1 MFLNNCI
8 YFGNNYFIKRGQK
21 FIIRV
26 VLRTLIIYLFISLA
40 IRLMGKRQ
48 IGDMQPTELVVT
60 MLISELAAISLQ
72 DLGQPVLLSFIGI
85 FILVF
90 LEIGISVITMR
101 HPGAKKV
108 LSGSPVVLISGGK
121 IDQRAMRYVRMSSQ
135 DLMQM
140 LREQG
145 IFDVSEVHSAVL
157 ELNGNLSV
165 LQKSEYAPITMD
177 SSPETLPMLIISDG
191 KIVKSA
197 LSFLNM
203 NEEGLLLYLKKKK
216 AVLSDIYLMTLT
228 RGGESVIINKEE
240 RP

>member
-1 MFLNNCI
+1 V
-8 YFGNNYFIKRGQK
+8 GR
-21 FIIRV
+21 IIRV
-26 VLRTLIIYLFISLA
+26 VLRTLIIYLFISVA

-101 HPGAKKV
+101 HPGAKKI
-108 LSGSPVVLISGGK
+108 LSGSPVVLISNGK
-121 IDQRAMRYVRMSSQ
+121 IDQKAMHYVRMSSQ
-135 DLMQM
+135 DLTQL

-145 IFDVSEVHSAVL
+145 IFDVSTVHSAVL

-165 LQKSEYAPITMD
+165 QQKSEYAPITMD
-177 SSPETLPMLIISDG
+177 NSPDTLPMLVVSDG
-191 KIVKSA
+191 KIVYSA
-197 LSFLNM
+197 LNFLNIT
-203 NEEGLLLYLKKKK
+203 EEELLQFIKKKK
-216 AVLSDIYLMTLT
+216 QNLEDIYLMTLT
-228 RGGESVIINKEE
+228 KGSESIIINKEQNK
-240 RP
+240 

>member
-1 MFLNNCI
+1 MSFNNCF
-8 YFGNNYFIKRGQK
+8 YFGNNYFIKRGHK

-101 HPGAKKV
+101 HPGAKKI

-121 IDQRAMRYVRMSSQ
+121 IDQKAMKYVRFSSQ
-135 DLMQM
+135 DLMQL

-177 SSPETLPMLIISDG
+177 NSPEKMPMLVVSDG
-191 KIVKSA
+191 KIVTSA
-197 LSFLNM
+197 LKFLNLTQ
-203 NEEGLLLYLKKKK
+203 EELLLYLKKKK
-216 AVLSDIYLMTLT
+216 VHLDEIYLMTLT
-228 RGGESVIINKEE
+228 RGRESIIINKEQQK
-240 RP
+240 

>member
-1 MFLNNCI
+1 M
-8 YFGNNYFIKRGQK
+8 GR
-21 FIIRV
+21 IIRV
-26 VLRTLIIYLFISLA
+26 VLRTLIIYLFISVA

-101 HPGAKKV
+101 HPGAKKI
-108 LSGSPVVLISGGK
+108 LSGSPVVLISNGK
-121 IDQRAMRYVRMSSQ
+121 IDQKAMHYVRMSSQ
-135 DLMQM
+135 DLTQL

-145 IFDVSEVHSAVL
+145 IFDVSTVHSAVL

-165 LQKSEYAPITMD
+165 QQKSEYAPITMD
-177 SSPETLPMLIISDG
+177 NSPDTLPMLVVSDG
-191 KIVKSA
+191 KIVYSA
-197 LSFLNM
+197 LNFLNIT
-203 NEEGLLLYLKKKK
+203 EEELLQFIKKKK
-216 AVLSDIYLMTLT
+216 QNLEDIYLMTLT
-228 RGGESVIINKEE
+228 KGSESIIINKEQNK
-240 RP
+240 

>member
-8 YFGNNYFIKRGQK
+8 YFGNNDFIKRGQK

-26 VLRTLIIYLFISLA
+26 VLRTLIIYLFISVA

-90 LEIGISVITMR
+90 LEIAISVITMR
-101 HPGAKKV
+101 HPGAKKIF
-108 LSGSPVVLISGGK
+108 SGNPVVLISGGK
-121 IDQRAMRYVRMSSQ
+121 IDQKAMRYVRMSSQ
-135 DLMQM
+135 DLMQL

-177 SSPETLPMLIISDG
+177 SSPERLPMLVISDG
-191 KIVKSA
+191 KIVSSA
-197 LSFLNM
+197 LKFLNM
-203 NEEGLLLYLKKKK
+203 KEEELMLYLKKKK
-216 AVLSDIYLMTLT
+216 ATLSDIYLMTLT
-228 RGGESVIINKEE
+228 RGGESIIINKEE
-240 RP
+240 K